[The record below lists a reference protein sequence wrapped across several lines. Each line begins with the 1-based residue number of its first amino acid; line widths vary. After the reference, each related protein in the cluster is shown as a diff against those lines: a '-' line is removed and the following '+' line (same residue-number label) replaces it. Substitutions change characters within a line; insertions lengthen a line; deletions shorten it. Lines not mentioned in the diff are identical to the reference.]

1 MYRYIN
7 IFGTTLSMRSLMI
20 NVGSSIG
27 LLTTAVLLARVYGKG
42 KNWKERLLY
51 IVLPVSVQLVIIMTV
66 GPFLGS
72 MIRNLTYPLTGN
84 FTEDALRVI
93 YGGGNHFIGTVIV
106 SFFILPV
113 LYRKLYKKEA
123 EAVLN
128 AMAFYF
134 VIQHFFSRIG
144 CFFEGCC
151 YGIPVHGGLAVK
163 FPDDVLTYK
172 VFPSQLFEAACM
184 LFLMAVLIILY
195 RKGKD
200 IFYVCIAGF
209 AIVIIISEIFMDKS
223 GTVMYLNLSV
233 IQIAAILLLTS
244 TIICCLHRRR
254 IQG

>member
-1 MYRYIN
+1 MYRYIY
-7 IFGTTLSMRSLMI
+7 IFGTMLSMRSLMI
-20 NVGSSIG
+20 NVGSFIG
-27 LLTTAVLLARVYGKG
+27 LLTTAVLLAKVYWKEKSG
-42 KNWKERLLY
+42 KERLLY
-51 IVLPVSVQLVIIMTV
+51 IALPVSLQLVIIMTA

-84 FTEDALRVI
+84 FREDAVRII
-93 YGGGNHFIGTVIV
+93 YGGGNHFIGTMIV
-106 SFFILPV
+106 SFLILPV
-113 LYRKLYKKEA
+113 LYRKLYKDDA
-123 EAVLN
+123 ATVLN
-128 AMAFYF
+128 IIAFYF

-151 YGIPVHGGLAVK
+151 YGIPMHGGLAVK

-200 IFYVCIAGF
+200 IFYVCMAGF
-209 AIVIIISEIFMDKS
+209 GIVIIISEIFMDKS

-244 TIICCLHRRR
+244 TTICCLHRRR

>member
-1 MYRYIN
+1 
-7 IFGTTLSMRSLMI
+7 MI
-20 NVGSSIG
+20 NVGSTVG
-27 LLTTAVLLARVYGKG
+27 LLTVIFLLARKYWKG
-42 KNWKERLLY
+42 KKAKDRIRYLFVPV
-51 IVLPVSVQLVIIMTV
+51 IVELVIIMTV
-66 GPFLGS
+66 GSFLGS
-72 MIRNLTYPLTGN
+72 MIRNLTYPLQGN
-84 FTEDALRVI
+84 FREDFLRLI
-93 YGGGNHFIGTVIV
+93 YGGGNHFIGTVTI
-106 SFFILPV
+106 SFLVLP
-113 LYRKLYKKEA
+113 LLFHKIYRE
-123 EAVLN
+123 ESVTVLN

-163 FPDDVLTYK
+163 FPDDVLTYR

-184 LFLMAVLIILY
+184 LLLMAVLIILY

-209 AIVIIISEIFMDKS
+209 GIVIIISEIFMDKS